1 MDRITL
7 FPGGDSGASKISG
20 VRKHSWGS
28 DAGECKKGGHFAAAG
43 VRDSTQEIFF
53 WKFLVIILYFCVQTR

>member
-7 FPGGDSGASKISG
+7 VPGGDGGASKISG

-53 WKFLVIILYFCVQTR
+53 